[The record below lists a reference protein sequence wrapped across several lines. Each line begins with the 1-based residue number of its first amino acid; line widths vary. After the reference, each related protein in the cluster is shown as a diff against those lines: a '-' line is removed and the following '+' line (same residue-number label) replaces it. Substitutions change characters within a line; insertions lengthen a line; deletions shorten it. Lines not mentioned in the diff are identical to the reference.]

1 MSSSSWKCLPSA
13 LAALALTSVLAN
25 PLAATAQVAGYPS
38 KPVRIVVPFPPGGT
52 TDLMARLLAQ
62 KMSEAWGKP
71 VVADNRPGGGGAI
84 GAEFVARSAPDG
96 HTIFLGTSGD
106 MSVNPSLVR
115 KLGYDPERDFEA
127 VGQIALSPLVVTVH
141 PGLPVRSV
149 KELIDAAKA
158 KPGSLSHIS
167 VGEGSAAHLAGE
179 MFKKATGIDIV
190 HVPYKGG
197 APQVAA
203 LLAGQE
209 PQFGFVVMA
218 SAMPHL
224 QTGKLRAIALSSARR
239 ARMLPDL
246 PTLSEAGLPGFDIGN
261 WFAVF
266 VPAGTPKEI
275 VAFLNAENAR
285 IVKLPDVAARMGDLG
300 IETTLS
306 SPSELARFLTAEI
319 AKYRKVIQD
328 AGISQN

>member
-1 MSSSSWKCLPSA
+1 MSKSPWKALATAVTGIALASA
-13 LAALALTSVLAN
+13 LPALA
-25 PLAATAQVAGYPS
+25 QVPGYPS
-38 KPVRIVVPFPPGGT
+38 KSARIVVPFPPGGT
-52 TDLMARLLAQ
+52 TDLLARLLAQ
-62 KMSEAWGKP
+62 KMGEAWGKP
-71 VVADNRPGGGGAI
+71 VVVDNRPGGGGAI
-84 GAEFVARSAPDG
+84 AAEFVARSAADG

-106 MSVNPSLVR
+106 MSVNP
-115 KLGYDPERDFEA
+115 
-127 VGQIALSPLVVTVH
+127 
-141 PGLPVRSV
+141 GLVRSV

-158 KPGSLSHIS
+158 KPGSLSHLT

-179 MFKKATGIDIV
+179 LFKKTTGTDIV
-190 HVPYKGG
+190 HVPYQGG

-209 PQFGFVVMA
+209 PQFGFVVMG

-224 QTGKLRAIALSSARR
+224 QSGKLRAVALSSARR
-239 ARMLPDL
+239 ARLLPDV
-246 PTLSEAGLPGFDIGN
+246 PTVAESGLPGFDISN
-261 WFAVF
+261 WFATF

-285 IVKLPDVAARMGDLG
+285 ILKLPDVAARISDLG
-300 IETTLS
+300 FETTLS
-306 SPSELARFLTAEI
+306 SSAELARFLTVEI